1 MSFSLLSV
9 AIMAITAMVLYKEI
23 KKGYR
28 HGLSKSLINLSV
40 LLFCAVFSSIL
51 SVWIA
56 KLVTKI
62 IWNLLESAESEIE
75 ILLFPGF
82 VGMMLSI
89 FLAILLYIP
98 LFYMLKFG
106 LSCFIRVVMKSK
118 VKAVQTIK
126 YDKAPI
132 YPSEDSSLRIVND
145 KIFGAIVGA
154 LSGLII
160 SIVVF
165 MPLMGV
171 LKTTYTL
178 LDSLNK
184 VESYYIS
191 VDSDDLKLL
200 DKYANDASGT
210 VLYCCG
216 GGEIYD
222 LTTRINSYGY
232 KTCLNDEIVAFGE
245 SKFLK
250 AAEDL
255 YQVDQVTADNIWLI
269 EDVLDKAKD
278 QVCLRV
284 LTVDIMKN
292 VLSSWLDYEPF
303 MEIERPD
310 FGDYHEMDGVFDAVF
325 TVCSNTT
332 VETYDAD
339 IRTFISLVRILD
351 ESTVFDEDRDY
362 QSLMYSLAEGKILTR
377 LEEAIYKN
385 PRMLL
390 VQRAIDDFLM
400 DMISAEL
407 KSSKYSAYKK
417 NMFYREIASVLNDS
431 KALGDANRERAIA
444 NGVTEAFETWGIYLP
459 EKLGSHIGNI
469 LSSNL
474 LDGTTVT
481 DKTVEKF
488 FNN

>member
-154 LSGLII
+154 L
-160 SIVVF
+160 
-165 MPLMGV
+165 
-171 LKTTYTL
+171 
-178 LDSLNK
+178 
-184 VESYYIS
+184 
-191 VDSDDLKLL
+191 
-200 DKYANDASGT
+200 
-210 VLYCCG
+210 
-216 GGEIYD
+216 
-222 LTTRINSYGY
+222 
-232 KTCLNDEIVAFGE
+232 
-245 SKFLK
+245 
-250 AAEDL
+250 
-255 YQVDQVTADNIWLI
+255 
-269 EDVLDKAKD
+269 
-278 QVCLRV
+278 
-284 LTVDIMKN
+284 
-292 VLSSWLDYEPF
+292 
-303 MEIERPD
+303 
-310 FGDYHEMDGVFDAVF
+310 
-325 TVCSNTT
+325 
-332 VETYDAD
+332 
-339 IRTFISLVRILD
+339 
-351 ESTVFDEDRDY
+351 
-362 QSLMYSLAEGKILTR
+362 
-377 LEEAIYKN
+377 
-385 PRMLL
+385 
-390 VQRAIDDFLM
+390 
-400 DMISAEL
+400 
-407 KSSKYSAYKK
+407 
-417 NMFYREIASVLNDS
+417 
-431 KALGDANRERAIA
+431 
-444 NGVTEAFETWGIYLP
+444 
-459 EKLGSHIGNI
+459 
-469 LSSNL
+469 
-474 LDGTTVT
+474 
-481 DKTVEKF
+481 
-488 FNN
+488 